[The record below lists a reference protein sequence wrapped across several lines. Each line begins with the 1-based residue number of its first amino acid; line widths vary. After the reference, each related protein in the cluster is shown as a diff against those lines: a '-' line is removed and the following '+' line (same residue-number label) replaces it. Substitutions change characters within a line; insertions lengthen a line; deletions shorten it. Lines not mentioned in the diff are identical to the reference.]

1 MRQAMQAYFA
11 LKRVERGAAY
21 MKIGETGP
29 AVLTLVATL
38 ILLAR
43 WNDTRIKNLERE
55 KLQREA
61 FMITGPDVQFIVNG
75 VPYDDCV
82 LQMDMWQE
90 ASSVGNWEVIADDAG
105 GCVWP
110 AINTIT
116 TDLQVTLMVDD
127 PVGVGQI
134 MMRGYVDDVMPFTGP
149 GANAKYYRI
158 TGRNRALDLAQ
169 HFVTGE
175 WVNTAADVII
185 GNAAGSG

>member
-61 FMITGPDVQFIVNG
+61 FIRRERGLTHEQ
-75 VPYDDCV
+75 Y
-82 LQMDMWQE
+82 L
-90 ASSVGNWEVIADDAG
+90 
-105 GCVWP
+105 
-110 AINTIT
+110 
-116 TDLQVTLMVDD
+116 TLMEEWQVEFRR
-127 PVGVGQI
+127 V
-134 MMRGYVDDVMPFTGP
+134 P
-149 GANAKYYRI
+149 G
-158 TGRNRALDLAQ
+158 
-169 HFVTGE
+169 
-175 WVNTAADVII
+175 
-185 GNAAGSG
+185 